1 MDIVGLSKTIVCW
14 SHHHLSSDFQSTLQ
28 RYARCQSKM
37 TFGSVSPYI
46 DKYYHGEMFQ
56 SGGNLTSILGSLVSY
71 VGGPDIVDGTW
82 LALDNGVAS
91 YRRDRM
97 AKIVNFNGYYMRSD
111 SPQTSSVGSSCLW
124 ECKFLRE
131 RYCTLLN
138 LSQYL
143 FINLHKQSWLFRKLV
158 TAQYLCLI

>member
-1 MDIVGLSKTIVCW
+1 MRAGLIIIYHQIFNQPSKDALVVKVRW
-14 SHHHLSSDFQSTLQ
+14 PLVPSHRILTNII
-28 RYARCQSKM
+28 M
-37 TFGSVSPYI
+37 T
-46 DKYYHGEMFQ
+46 KWLFQ

-71 VGGPDIVDGTW
+71 VGGPDIVDGTGW
-82 LALDNGVAS
+82 PWTMEWHHTGGTGGQNLSISTA
-91 YRRDRM
+91 
-97 AKIVNFNGYYMRSD
+97 YYMRSD

-143 FINLHKQSWLFRKLV
+143 FIDLHKQSWLFRKLV
-158 TAQYLCLI
+158 APQYLCLI